1 MKQQVDV
8 NHLSPPEVKIAL
20 FRSLFRGRDDV
31 YPRRFENRKT
41 GKSGYSPV
49 CANEWVRGICEK
61 PRIKCAD
68 CPHQRFLP
76 VTDEV
81 VRCHL
86 SGLHDHGCD
95 FVMGV
100 YPMLRDETCF
110 FLAADFDKTTWT
122 EDARA
127 ILETCERLHLPAALE
142 RSRSGNGGHVWIFFD
157 EPVPAILARKLGAF
171 ILTETMEHRPD
182 IGLDSY
188 DRFFPNQDTMPQ
200 GGFGNL
206 IALPLQKRPREA
218 GNSVFLN
225 EELKPHEDQWKF
237 LSSIRRMTR
246 LEVEEMVSR
255 AEVKGHVVGVRFVE
269 QGEDGVDESLWTAP
283 WSRWRAEAPIISS
296 LPENME
302 LVLGNEIFI
311 AKETLSPQL
320 RNRLIRLAAFQNPEF
335 YKAQAMRLPTYDK
348 PRVVAC
354 ANDYPRHIGM
364 PRGCFD
370 DLCKLLSHLEIK
382 YTVRDERE
390 FGTPLFVTFQG
401 ELRHDQKI
409 AAEAMLAHD
418 TGVLS
423 ATTAFGKTV
432 VAAWLI
438 AKRAVNTL
446 VLVHRK
452 QLQEQWVDRLSTF
465 LGLPAREIGRVGG
478 GRKKPTHIIDVAVI
492 QSMVRK
498 GLVNSSIGNYGH
510 VIVDECHH
518 LSAYSFEL
526 VVRQAK
532 AKFVTGL
539 SATVTRKDGHH
550 PIVFMQCGPVRH
562 RVNPKEQAAARPF
575 QHTVMVRPT
584 DFRPLRP
591 ADPDM
596 RVQFQDLYRELISD
610 EQRNQIICEEVI
622 QAVRDGR
629 SPLVLT
635 ERNDHLDSLANRIT
649 PEVKHLIILRGG
661 MSSSQLQAVKAQMTA
676 SAPANEE
683 RVVLATGRYIG
694 EGFDDGRLDTLFLTL
709 PVSWHG
715 TIAQYVGRLHRLY
728 DGKREVLVYDYADLN
743 VPMLSRMFDRR
754 CRGYEAIGY
763 TIQLPG
769 SAVPGWPAE
778 VPLPVDPQ
786 WKSQYAASVRRL
798 VRDGVEPPLASLF
811 VHVAKVP
818 DLNAKGDERAR
829 SATEAFLYRRLETL
843 PATVGRFRLNADL
856 PIPFD
861 GWGRME
867 VDLLGADAQIAIE
880 LDGGQHL
887 DNPEAY
893 RRDRRKDVL
902 LQENGYHVLRFLCE
916 DVGKRLDEVLDAIIR
931 ALSHRVQQQQDKGQP
946 EWNNLIESRQTL
958 LG

>member
-1 MKQQVDV
+1 MMQQVGV

-81 VRCHL
+81 IRCHL
-86 SGLHDHGCD
+86 SGLDDHGRD
-95 FVMGV
+95 FVMGM
-100 YPMLRDETCF
+100 YPMLLDETCF

-127 ILETCERLHLPAALE
+127 ILETCDRLHLPAALE
-142 RSRSGNGGHVWIFFD
+142 RSRSGNGGHVWIFFY
-157 EPVPAILARKLGAF
+157 EPVPASLARKLGAH

-206 IALPLQKRPREA
+206 IALPLQKRPRET

-225 EELKPHEDQWKF
+225 EELNPHEDQWKF
-237 LSSIRRMTR
+237 LSSIRRMAR
-246 LEVEEMVSR
+246 LEVEEMVRR
-255 AEVKGHVVGVRFVE
+255 AQVKGHVVGVRFVE
-269 QGEDGVDESLWTAP
+269 QEENGADENLWTAP
-283 WSRWRAEAPIISS
+283 WSQWRAEAPIIGS
-296 LPENME
+296 LPKNLE

-364 PRGCFD
+364 PRGCFE

-382 YTVRDERE
+382 YTVRDERKL
-390 FGTPLFVTFQG
+390 GAPLLVTFQG

-446 VLVHRK
+446 VLVHRR

-478 GRKKPTHIIDVAVI
+478 GCKKSTGIIDIAVI

-498 GLVNSSIGNYGH
+498 GLVNGSLQKIDRLPARVH
-510 VIVDECHH
+510 
-518 LSAYSFEL
+518 
-526 VVRQAK
+526 
-532 AKFVTGL
+532 
-539 SATVTRKDGHH
+539 
-550 PIVFMQCGPVRH
+550 GPV
-562 RVNPKEQAAARPF
+562 QIPF
-575 QHTVMVRPT
+575 LP
-584 DFRPLRP
+584 F
-591 ADPDM
+591 
-596 RVQFQDLYRELISD
+596 
-610 EQRNQIICEEVI
+610 
-622 QAVRDGR
+622 
-629 SPLVLT
+629 
-635 ERNDHLDSLANRIT
+635 HL
-649 PEVKHLIILRGG
+649 
-661 MSSSQLQAVKAQMTA
+661 
-676 SAPANEE
+676 
-683 RVVLATGRYIG
+683 YIG
-694 EGFDDGRLDTLFLTL
+694 LVD
-709 PVSWHG
+709 
-715 TIAQYVGRLHRLY
+715 TIAFVGRL
-728 DGKREVLVYDYADLN
+728 
-743 VPMLSRMFDRR
+743 
-754 CRGYEAIGY
+754 
-763 TIQLPG
+763 
-769 SAVPGWPAE
+769 
-778 VPLPVDPQ
+778 
-786 WKSQYAASVRRL
+786 
-798 VRDGVEPPLASLF
+798 
-811 VHVAKVP
+811 
-818 DLNAKGDERAR
+818 
-829 SATEAFLYRRLETL
+829 
-843 PATVGRFRLNADL
+843 
-856 PIPFD
+856 
-861 GWGRME
+861 
-867 VDLLGADAQIAIE
+867 
-880 LDGGQHL
+880 
-887 DNPEAY
+887 
-893 RRDRRKDVL
+893 
-902 LQENGYHVLRFLCE
+902 
-916 DVGKRLDEVLDAIIR
+916 
-931 ALSHRVQQQQDKGQP
+931 
-946 EWNNLIESRQTL
+946 
-958 LG
+958 